1 MFNAALTGKLLTLP
15 GADRD
20 YVISKV
26 QVFQPD
32 LYERLQHANV
42 DVLTDEVLFEK
53 DVHIMLLHDGNMS
66 EGFAGSHFGLMLIL
80 GLNTLA
86 MRSPR
91 VVFFFSFQFILC
103 FLPTYFICLFICLC
117 IFYMN

>member
-66 EGFAGSHFGLMLIL
+66 EGFTGSHFGLMLIL